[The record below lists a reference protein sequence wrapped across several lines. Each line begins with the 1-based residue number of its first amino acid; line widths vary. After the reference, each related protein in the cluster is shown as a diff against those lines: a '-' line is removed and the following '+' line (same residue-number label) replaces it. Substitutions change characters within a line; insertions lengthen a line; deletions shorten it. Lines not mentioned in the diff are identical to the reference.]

1 MCWLMNEISSY
12 LIIFVAKCL
21 FVDAGSIPVLNS
33 GLGSPAN
40 RSIILDNVVCS
51 GRESKLTECEYSTTN
66 NCDRSEEAGVRCEG
80 EMKVDVETIILA
92 TCLPS

>member
-1 MCWLMNEISSY
+1 MLLQKVVHN
-12 LIIFVAKCL
+12 F
-21 FVDAGSIPVLNS
+21 FFFGPGSIPVLRS

-51 GRESKLTECEYSTTN
+51 GRESNLTECEYSTTN

-80 EMKVDVETIILA
+80 EMEADMDSGFVYFSGKLL
-92 TCLPS
+92 C